1 MMLYRFVEHVYG
13 GCATVKS
20 NNTFM
25 ESNFKGAEGER
36 KQKYV
41 DFLTNGGFK
50 AFFGDE
56 NNKMGVM
63 TIINELLPN
72 HRKVVEIEYL
82 PTEHQGPILGHSK
95 EFRYDFSCKDAS
107 GAIFIVEMQRYYEK
121 AWFKRCIS
129 YASRAYDKQNKTG
142 DDYDVPPVY
151 LIGLMGVRIDHP
163 DKEFWKNRYV
173 SEYTFREKDCHDLLG
188 ETIVVIFAELADFN
202 KTEDECITRQ
212 DRMLYLLKNCGKL
225 NVPPKWSEQ
234 EKYTEILDACYIDD
248 FAEDKL
254 KTYQKDMYDEKRR
267 IGELAAA
274 RENGLAEGMEKG
286 MEKGIEIGRKESVI
300 ETAKNLKSE
309 GISLEIIS
317 KATGLP
323 TEEIERL

>member
-1 MMLYRFVEHVYG
+1 M
-13 GCATVKS
+13 
-20 NNTFM
+20 
-25 ESNFKGAEGER
+25 
-36 KQKYV
+36 
-41 DFLTNGGFK
+41 
-50 AFFGDE
+50 
-56 NNKMGVM
+56 
-63 TIINELLPN
+63 
-72 HRKVVEIEYL
+72 
-82 PTEHQGPILGHSK
+82 
-95 EFRYDFSCKDAS
+95 
-107 GAIFIVEMQRYYEK
+107 
-121 AWFKRCIS
+121 RCS
-129 YASRAYDKQNKTG
+129 SQN
-142 DDYDVPPVY
+142 Y
-151 LIGLMGVRIDHP
+151 
-163 DKEFWKNRYV
+163 
-173 SEYTFREKDCHDLLG
+173 DLLG

-225 NVPPKWSEQ
+225 NVPPKWSEH

-286 MEKGIEIGRKESVI
+286 IEIGRKESVI